1 MIQFNSIQQALNL
14 TLSPFWNSNPRKL
27 LKYIHILLNYM
38 YIMSQMIS
46 LGFCYNTFVCG
57 WKFLILWQEDLI
69 EQNCSR
75 MFAYRVDFMGW
86 FHSKVAYHKCV
97 FFTQIGNDYSFKIKH
112 RLRIKYTYVEDFF
125 EKMPNWS
132 SCKLQLKAYYISL
145 HTNIKASFYTSWNTK
160 WLKRYIFTVLYL
172 SFQFHNNSFITIRR
186 S

>member
-57 WKFLILWQEDLI
+57 WKFLILWQGDLI

-97 FFTQIGNDYSFKIKH
+97 FFTQIGNDYSFKLNIDYESNIRMLKIFLKKCQIDH
-112 RLRIKYTYVEDFF
+112 HASY
-125 EKMPNWS
+125 NW
-132 SCKLQLKAYYISL
+132 KLTIS
-145 HTNIKASFYTSWNTK
+145 HSIP
-160 WLKRYIFTVLYL
+160 I
-172 SFQFHNNSFITIRR
+172 
-186 S
+186 